1 MNKGSN
7 LAFNRFVQRGI
18 VCVEYRN
25 RDKKA
30 TAPQKI
36 AEHMNNGSGPFSAED
51 VKRRSIHCETSIDE
65 NGGMCKNQ

>member
-1 MNKGSN
+1 M
-7 LAFNRFVQRGI
+7 
-18 VCVEYRN
+18 EYRN

-30 TAPQKI
+30 TALQKI

-65 NGGMCKNQ
+65 N